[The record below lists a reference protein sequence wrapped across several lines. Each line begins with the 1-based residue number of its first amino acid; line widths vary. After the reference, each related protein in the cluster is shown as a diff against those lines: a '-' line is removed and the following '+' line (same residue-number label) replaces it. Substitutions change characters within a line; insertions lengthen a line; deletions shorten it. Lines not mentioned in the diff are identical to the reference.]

1 MKNRIISIFLVLFVF
16 VFSACKNDPKKESIQ
31 DDTATDSIFSN
42 IDDVVE
48 EDYEAG
54 DEEIREFGI
63 IETIEDGGYP
73 FFVVTVNFVERN
85 IKHDFNLNIEAIDMD
100 MEELATLTDQWAT
113 IYYTADI
120 ENFLY
125 DLQYK
130 GESVFGEYA
139 PEKTDPSW
147 KKITGVLSGA
157 AEVTAGDL
165 PDTVTVTNEEG
176 TTLNFDIFIDAET
189 VKANGNQVTAFYEV
203 RGVNTITH
211 LQLSGQ
217 N

>member
-1 MKNRIISIFLVLFVF
+1 
-16 VFSACKNDPKKESIQ
+16 
-31 DDTATDSIFSN
+31 
-42 IDDVVE
+42 
-48 EDYEAG
+48 
-54 DEEIREFGI
+54 
-63 IETIEDGGYP
+63 
-73 FFVVTVNFVERN
+73 
-85 IKHDFNLNIEAIDMD
+85 MD

-113 IYYTADI
+113 IYYTANI

-147 KKITGVLSGA
+147 KKITGILSGA

-165 PDTVTVTNEEG
+165 PDTVTVTDTNGNAMEFG
-176 TTLNFDIFIDAET
+176 LFIDAET
-189 VKANGNQVTAFYEV
+189 VKANGKEVTAFYEV

-211 LQLSGQ
+211 IQPSQ
-217 N
+217 ED